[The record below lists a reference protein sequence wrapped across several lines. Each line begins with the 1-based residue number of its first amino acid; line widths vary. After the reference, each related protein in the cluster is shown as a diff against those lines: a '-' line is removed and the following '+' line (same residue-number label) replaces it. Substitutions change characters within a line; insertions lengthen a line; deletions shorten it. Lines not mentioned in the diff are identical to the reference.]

1 MRTRTRQYELE
12 NMIGVLSTMSRL
24 SWPLDVRYF
33 ALDQEETLRESN
45 GHVQKNVS
53 LARKAL
59 AIETIAL

>member
-1 MRTRTRQYELE
+1 
-12 NMIGVLSTMSRL
+12 MIGVLSTMSRL